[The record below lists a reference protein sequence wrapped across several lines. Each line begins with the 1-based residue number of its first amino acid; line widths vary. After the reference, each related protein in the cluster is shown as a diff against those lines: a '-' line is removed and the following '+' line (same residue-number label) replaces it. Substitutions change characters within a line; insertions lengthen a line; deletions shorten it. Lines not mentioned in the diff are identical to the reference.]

1 MNFYQV
7 INEIED
13 PKALIVHVIDGEHA
27 GEKAIISGDR
37 PVYTE
42 SGGFNNFR
50 LDDGVPDEAESEAG
64 FIVRH
69 ISEIC
74 DVNKS
79 GLTEIDD
86 VKLYI
91 ESPGSENKLVIC
103 GAGHISMAMVDMGR
117 MLGFEVTVADDRL
130 QFVNNAIA
138 RGADKV
144 LFNDFEKALAEV
156 PGDEDTYFV
165 IATRGHR
172 YDRECLNAIV
182 NKRHAYI
189 GLLGSKRRVAII
201 KKELA
206 DEGISSEIIE
216 SLHMPIGLKIGAE
229 TPEEIAVAVMAEI
242 IEVKSKRSAGCF
254 DKDVMAELLREDR
267 EELVLS
273 TIVSKKGSAPR
284 EVGTKMIVK
293 KDGSITGTIGGGCI
307 EGGVIAKSRR
317 MLTGNEKGP
326 VLMDVD
332 VTTEAAEDEGMVCG
346 GRVTIMLE
354 KI

>member
-1 MNFYQV
+1 MDFYKAIQE
-7 INEIED
+7 NKD
-13 PKALIVHVIDGEHA
+13 PGALIVHVIDGDHA
-27 GEKAIISGDR
+27 GEKAIVSDGEIIYSSC
-37 PVYTE
+37 E
-42 SGGFNNFR
+42 EGF
-50 LDDGVPDEAESEAG
+50 VSEHVAELCNAA
-64 FIVRH
+64 
-69 ISEIC
+69 
-74 DVNKS
+74 KS
-79 GLTEIDD
+79 RITEIDETM
-86 VKLYI
+86 VYI

-144 LFNDFEKALAEV
+144 LFNEFEAALSEV

-182 NKRHAYI
+182 KKRHAYI

-206 DEGISSEIIE
+206 DEGVSEDIIE

-242 IEVKSKRSAGCF
+242 IEVKSRRNAGCF
-254 DKDVMAELLREDR
+254 EKDVMAELLK
-267 EELVLS
+267 EERDEIVLS
-273 TIVSKKGSAPR
+273 TIVNKKGSAPR
-284 EVGTKMIVK
+284 ETGTRMIVK
-293 KDGSITGTIGGGCI
+293 KDGSIIGTIGGGCI

-317 MLTGNEKGP
+317 MLTGSESGP

-346 GRVTIMLE
+346 GKASLLYTCINSTSDASLA
-354 KI
+354 